1 MEGKHDGQG
10 NETDKEVQQA
20 RPTDADRG
28 IVDGVLGNCD
38 SDVLAVKPL
47 QREAEM
53 TEGAGLVDSG
63 FEDSTKKGNTR

>member
-28 IVDGVLGNCD
+28 IVDGILGDCD
-38 SDVLAVKPL
+38 SDVLAVKPAGIRAG
-47 QREAEM
+47 QAADEAENS
-53 TEGAGLVDSG
+53 L
-63 FEDSTKKGNTR
+63 TKRTQE